1 MKHNLSLAIFLGLI
15 LIAGVSVACK
25 KSKVNP
31 NDSTPPK
38 VELKVKKSN
47 GQYEPATT
55 ADLSTTLDLMCVV
68 SDPEGVKSI
77 ELKFLGATADHCTVG
92 STVYS
97 GSFPVTLPNTLQQ
110 SLQPDASGN
119 VLDTLPLLATL
130 TAPTCH
136 VGVNQTGTPIGH
148 EITVEC
154 KGVNW
159 SSNAQNDS
167 AKAQLKVTVK

>member
-1 MKHNLSLAIFLGLI
+1 MKHKLSLAFLIGVI

-25 KSKVNP
+25 KAKVNP

-38 VELKVKKSN
+38 VEIKVKQSN
-47 GQYEPATT
+47 NQYEPATT

-68 SDPEGVKSI
+68 SDPDGVKSI
-77 ELKFLGATADHCTVG
+77 ELKFLGATSNTCTVG
-92 STVYS
+92 STFYN
-97 GSFPVTLPNTLQQ
+97 GSFPVPLPADQQQ

-119 VLDTLPLLATL
+119 VLDTLPLFATL
-130 TAPTCH
+130 TAPVCH
-136 VGVNQTGTPIGH
+136 VSAQTGRPIGH
-148 EITVEC
+148 VITVQC

-167 AKAQLKVTVK
+167 AKAELKVTVK